1 MKRTVPLLIAACCG
15 VVLIITA
22 FIPAM
27 VSWGETAT
35 VWFDILAAI
44 AFILGGGNLLKIH
57 LKKVSDRAAG
67 WAYSLI
73 TVLAFS
79 ITLTIGLTKWSVP
92 PATDQERFGE
102 TFATLSLD
110 DLPQSLTFSEQVDLD
125 AKFAKEELPD
135 SVKRQLKLKQ
145 EDGRIV
151 SLTFR
156 GWMKPGQA
164 KELLAAHEILTW
176 QSAIEAIAEKAT
188 APKSLRGKVIYHADH
203 EVLSATGVL
212 TEENEKELLAMN
224 NSGNWAEAV
233 RKLTEKT
240 DRKITFQLHEIPS
253 QFTIPE
259 KFAGQAKLVDQ
270 SLELTGPLT
279 PAMQDAFTNIFP
291 RSRPMSKKDT
301 EGFVKKVASLEGEL
315 TEKQE
320 QLFTALLGVSWNA
333 DQLISVLDEAGKSKP
348 IEKTYRELL
357 EEKQSGVRELEPT
370 KPSTVP
376 DIKLNEEQKKFIR
389 DKVDDQQY
397 DLDNL
402 ANDLKERGD
411 WNDVQQQA
419 LSEFLQKA
427 PTIGARNKLICLAI
441 TKGDSKL
448 SDAQYSFLLEPY
460 RIEHLWN
467 EQIHKLLVDSHK
479 MKYPWSGYYQQAG
492 SPFWFAYEY
501 AFKPLTATMFS
512 LLAFYVASAAFRAFR
527 AKNIEAFLLLG
538 TAFIVLLGRTFA
550 GAWLSSFVPDY
561 LPMFRIENITIFIMS
576 VVNTA
581 GNRAI
586 MIGISLGIVST
597 SLKILLGVDRSYL
610 GSGED

>member
-22 FIPAM
+22 FIPAT

-44 AFILGGGNLLKIH
+44 AFVLGGGNLLKIH

-73 TVLAFS
+73 TVLAFL
-79 ITLTIGLTKWSVP
+79 ITLTIGMTKWSVP

-102 TFATLSLD
+102 TFTPLALT
-110 DLPQSLTFSEQVDLD
+110 DLPNSLTFTEQVDLD
-125 AKFAKEELPD
+125 AKFAKQELPD
-135 SVKRQLKLKQ
+135 SVKRQLSLKQ
-145 EDGRIV
+145 ENGRIV

-164 KELLAAHEILTW
+164 KELLAAHQNLKW
-176 QSAIEAIAEKAT
+176 QSAIESLAIKT
-188 APKSLRGKVIYHADH
+188 IAPEPLRRKVIYHADH
-203 EVLSATGVL
+203 QVLSAAGVL
-212 TEENEKELLAMN
+212 TEKSEKELLAMQD
-224 NSGNWAEAV
+224 SGNWAEAV

-240 DRKITFQLHEIPS
+240 HRKTTFQLHEIPS
-253 QFTIPE
+253 PFTIP
-259 KFAGQAKLVDQ
+259 KQFSDQVKLVDH

-279 PAMQDAFTNIFP
+279 PGMYNAFTNIFP

-301 EGFVKKVASLEGEL
+301 EDFVKKVASLDGGL
-315 TEKQE
+315 TKKQQ

-333 DQLISVLDEAGKSKP
+333 NQLISILDEAGKSKP
-348 IEKTYRELL
+348 IKKMYRELL
-357 EEKQSGVRELEPT
+357 EEKRAGVKELEPT

-376 DIKLNEEQKKFIR
+376 DIKLNEEQEKFIR

-397 DLDNL
+397 DLENL
-402 ANDLKERGD
+402 AGDLKERGD
-411 WNDVQQQA
+411 WNDAQQQA
-419 LSEFLQKA
+419 IGEFLQKA

-460 RIEHLWN
+460 RIEYLWN
-467 EQIHKLLVDSHK
+467 GQMHKLLVDSHEV
-479 MKYPWSGYYQQAG
+479 KYPWSGYYQHTG

-527 AKNIEAFLLLG
+527 AKNFEAFLLLG

-550 GAWLSSFVPDY
+550 GAWLSSLVPDY

-610 GSGED
+610 GTGED

>member
-22 FIPAM
+22 FIPAT

-44 AFILGGGNLLKIH
+44 AFVLGGGNLLKIH

-73 TVLAFS
+73 TVLAFL

-92 PATDQERFGE
+92 PATDQERYGE
-102 TFATLSLD
+102 TFATLPLD
-110 DLPQSLTFSEQVDLD
+110 DLPKSLTFTEQVDLD
-125 AKFAKEELPD
+125 AKYAREELPD
-135 SVKRQLKLKQ
+135 SVKRQLQLKQ
-145 EDGRIV
+145 ENDRIV
-151 SLTFR
+151 SLIFR

-164 KELLAAHEILTW
+164 QELLAAHQNLEW
-176 QSAIEAIAEKAT
+176 QSAIESLAEKA
-188 APKSLRGKVIYHADH
+188 AVPKSMRGKVIYHADH
-203 EVLSATGVL
+203 EVLSAAGVL
-212 TEENEKELLAMN
+212 TENGEKELLAMEA
-224 NSGNWAEAV
+224 SDNWDEAV
-233 RKLTEKT
+233 RTLTEKT
-240 DRKITFQLHEIPS
+240 HRKTTFQLREIPAH
-253 QFTIPE
+253 FKIPE
-259 KFAGQAKLVDQ
+259 QFAGQVKLVDQ

-279 PAMQDAFTNIFP
+279 PAMQNAFTNIFP
-291 RSRPMSKKDT
+291 RSRPMSKKDAKD
-301 EGFVKKVASLEGEL
+301 FVQKVATLDGGL
-315 TEKQE
+315 TKEQK

-333 DQLISVLDEAGKSKP
+333 DQLIAVLDEAGKSKP
-348 IEKTYRELL
+348 VIKTYRELL
-357 EEKQSGVRELEPT
+357 KEKQSGVRELEPT
-370 KPSTVP
+370 KPSTAP
-376 DIKLNEEQKKFIR
+376 DIKLNKQQIKFIR
-389 DKVDDQQY
+389 DNVDNQQY
-397 DLDNL
+397 DLGNL
-402 ANDLKERGD
+402 AGDLKERGD
-411 WNDVQQQA
+411 WNTSQQQA
-419 LSEFLQKA
+419 LGKFLQKA
-427 PTIGARNKLICLAI
+427 PTIGARNKLICLAL
-441 TKGDSKL
+441 TKGKSKL
-448 SDAQYSFLLEPY
+448 SEAQYSYLLEPY
-460 RIEHLWN
+460 RVEHLWN
-467 EQIHKLLVDSHK
+467 GQIYDLLVKSHEV
-479 MKYPWSGYYQQAG
+479 KYPWSGAYLQTG

-527 AKNIEAFLLLG
+527 AKNFEAFLLLG

-550 GAWLSSFVPDY
+550 GAWLSSLVPDT
-561 LPMFRIENITIFIMS
+561 LPMLRVENITIFIMS